1 MARVSTD
8 GCSEL
13 TCLYHGE
20 SNRRKLEALKRERNE
35 YRWPELTP
43 DQLLAIARGVGK

>member
-13 TCLYHGE
+13 TCRYHGAE
-20 SNRRKLEALKRERNE
+20 NMRKLKALQAEEQARNV
-35 YRWPELTP
+35 L
-43 DQLLAIARGVGK
+43 DVIARIRANV